1 MGRPSDGNA
10 PLCSV
15 ALPTRR
21 YGIPKHYLPVG
32 EYRPIFQPTHE
43 WFHVYVGKMVA
54 VTSDVLFRYSRR
66 AMAKYHDLS
75 MMLRSSAIAKQDRLC
90 PTDVSAVHS
99 RRLG

>member
-10 PLCSV
+10 PLCLV

-32 EYRPIFQPTHE
+32 EYRISTCL
-43 WFHVYVGKMVA
+43 MVA

-75 MMLRSSAIAKQDRLC
+75 MMLRSSAIAKQDRRC